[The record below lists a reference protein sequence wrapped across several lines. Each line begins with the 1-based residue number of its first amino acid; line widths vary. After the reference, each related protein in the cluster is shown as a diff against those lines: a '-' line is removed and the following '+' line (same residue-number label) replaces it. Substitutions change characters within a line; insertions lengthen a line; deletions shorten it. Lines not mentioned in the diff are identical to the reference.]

1 MQKNFVVGIFKVD
14 TPRHRAILDKSIL
27 DKGFQKDSSSTTKEN
42 GSVHTETEK
51 LSNTFEASD
60 LPSLTPLKATRYE
73 KDEEDGPK
81 RVTVNAGYKV
91 PIEYEEESAE
101 PETAEPEKKS
111 SGPMTPEKF
120 SRKDD
125 EASTPTSSKALSPS
139 TQSPYQPHL
148 QETYSDRCCGRTAA
162 QGLAS
167 QLTSQGKLKSFTFK
181 KIDHDK

>member
-1 MQKNFVVGIFKVD
+1 MQTGFVVGIFKVD

-91 PIEYEEESAE
+91 PIEYEESAE
-101 PETAEPEKKS
+101 PENAEPEKKS

-120 SRKDD
+120 SKKDD
-125 EASTPTSSKALSPS
+125 DASTPTSSKALSPPPS
-139 TQSPYQPHL
+139 LPTSPTSKRPTLTDAAAEQQLKALQVNLPRKVRASHLTQ
-148 QETYSDRCCGRTAA
+148 
-162 QGLAS
+162 
-167 QLTSQGKLKSFTFK
+167 
-181 KIDHDK
+181 